1 MKSAPFWYALR
12 IWLASVAISP
22 LIFIITIF
30 DRMPGS
36 IPLNVVL
43 SLLLLAVS
51 MLFGLPS
58 LFVFGWLMARKFA
71 TGADERELRSYASR
85 CAPFVLAFNFLML
98 WVILRSD
105 VLADPWFYLRLV
117 GVYLFTTLFC
127 IRYIRLL
134 EISGQR

>member
-36 IPLNVVL
+36 LPLNFLLMV
-43 SLLLLAVS
+43 LLLAVS

-58 LFVFGWLMARKFA
+58 LFAFGWLVYRKSDA
-71 TGADERELRSYASR
+71 GEEEGSLRQYCMRSA
-85 CAPFVLAFNFLML
+85 AIVLALNFLLL
-98 WVILRSD
+98 WAILRSD
-105 VLADPWFYLRLV
+105 VMADATFYLRLI
-117 GVYLFTTLFC
+117 GVYLITTMFC
-127 IRYIRLL
+127 IRYMRC
-134 EISGQR
+134 